1 MITPERGGR
10 DDERRQSEE
19 AQRVLLLRTAE
30 FLAKLLDSAVRI
42 PGTNLYVGLDPL
54 LGLLPGIGDALANL
68 IGSVILILAIRL
80 NVPRATLVRMNL
92 NLLINGAVGAIPV
105 VGDAF
110 SFWFRSN
117 ALNAALLARAAA
129 DPTPRAEARDRLA
142 VTLMVAGTLAL
153 LLIAIGTVLA
163 LCYAIWQ
170 LLIHLWPTG
179 N

>member
-1 MITPERGGR
+1 MITPERLGP
-10 DDERRQSEE
+10 DDERRQSEQ
-19 AQRVLLLRTAE
+19 AQRALLLRTAE
-30 FLAKLLDSAVRI
+30 FLARLLDSAVRI

-54 LGLLPGIGDALANL
+54 LGLLPGIGDAVANL

-80 NVPRATLVRMNL
+80 NAPHATIVRMNM

-105 VGDAF
+105 IGDAF

-117 ALNAALLARAAA
+117 ALNAALLVRAAS
-129 DPTPRAEARDRLA
+129 DPTSRAETRDRLA

-153 LLIAIGTVLA
+153 LLVVIGTVMA

-170 LLIHLWPTG
+170 LIAQLWQA
-179 N
+179 

>member
-1 MITPERGGR
+1 MIAPERLEP
-10 DDERRQSEE
+10 DDERRQSEQ
-19 AQRVLLLRTAE
+19 AQRAFLLRTAE
-30 FLAKLLDSAVRI
+30 FLARLLDSAVRI
-42 PGTNLYVGLDPL
+42 PGTNLYIGLDPL

-80 NVPRATLVRMNL
+80 NVPHATIVRMNL
-92 NLLINGAVGAIPV
+92 NLLINGAVGAVPV

-117 ALNAALLARAAA
+117 ALNAALLARAAS
-129 DPTPRAEARDRLA
+129 DPTSRAETRDRLA

-153 LLIAIGTVLA
+153 LLVAIGTVMA

-170 LLIHLWPTG
+170 LIMQLW
-179 N
+179 